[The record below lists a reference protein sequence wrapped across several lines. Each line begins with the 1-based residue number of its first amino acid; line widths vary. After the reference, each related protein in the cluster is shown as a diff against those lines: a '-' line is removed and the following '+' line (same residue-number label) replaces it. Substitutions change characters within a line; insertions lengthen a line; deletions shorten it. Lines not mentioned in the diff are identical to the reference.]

1 MPTFRSALL
10 LFNPVSGSGLQR
22 REAVVRSVAKI
33 FRGAGVQVGIE
44 ATRAAGS
51 AGEQARAAIDGGCEA
66 VFACGG
72 DGTVFEVLQ
81 GIAQSTAMMGVIPL
95 GTGNILAHD
104 LRLPDR
110 PERAA
115 AQLLTYMP
123 QTISLGRIETI
134 ERSTGTLCQSASPA
148 PAAAR
153 YFTVAAGV
161 GSHAEVLYQLTAG
174 SKQAAGY
181 LAYYLHGARLLLSRP
196 FVEFPVEITLT
207 DGTVLQTTTQELLAV
222 RVSSF
227 GGPLRRW
234 LPGGSLSSGELR
246 LCLVRNASR
255 AQMMGYLLQ
264 ALAGMASYQTLEP
277 KCAGAVACDGPS
289 GFCFVSARSLICHSP
304 ATGAGELRAQADGEL
319 LGQTPAKI
327 SIVPRALRLLAPAAN
342 F

>member
-1 MPTFRSALL
+1 MPAFRTALL
-10 LFNPVSGSGLQR
+10 LFNPISGSGLQR
-22 REAVVRSVAKI
+22 REAVVRGVAEV
-33 FRGAGVQVGIE
+33 FRGAGVQVQIE

-51 AGEQARAAIDGGCEA
+51 AGDQARAAIDGGCEA

-72 DGTVFEVLQ
+72 DGTAFDVLQ
-81 GIAQSTAMMGVIPL
+81 GIAQSSAMMGVIPL

-104 LRLPDR
+104 LGLADR

-123 QTISLGRIETI
+123 RTISLGRIETMQRCTGDPP
-134 ERSTGTLCQSASPA
+134 RSAPPAS
-148 PAAAR
+148 AAR

-174 SKQAAGY
+174 SKQSAGY
-181 LAYYLHGARLLLSRP
+181 LAYYMHGARLLLTRP

-207 DGTVLQTTTQELLAV
+207 DGTVLQTTTLELLAV

-234 LPGGSLSSGELR
+234 RPGSSLGCDELR
-246 LCLVRNASR
+246 LCLVRDASR
-255 AQMMGYLLQ
+255 AQIMGYLLQ
-264 ALAGMASYQTLEP
+264 ALAGMARYQALEP
-277 KCAGAVACDGPS
+277 KGAAAVAGDQPR
-289 GFCFVSARSLICHSP
+289 GFCFVSARSLVCHSP
-304 ATGAGELRAQADGEL
+304 AAGAAELRAQADGEL

-327 SIVPRALRLLAPAAN
+327 SIVPRAVRLLAPAAN
-342 F
+342 I